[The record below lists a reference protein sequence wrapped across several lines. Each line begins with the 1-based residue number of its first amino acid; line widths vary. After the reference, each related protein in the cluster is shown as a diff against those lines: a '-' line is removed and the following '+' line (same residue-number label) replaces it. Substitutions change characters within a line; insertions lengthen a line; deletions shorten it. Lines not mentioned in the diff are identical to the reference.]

1 MSYGVSEKGSYVQV
15 IMQRRMALREC
26 LVSIDSFFYHPRSTL
41 FYLFLVSCS
50 TAGIIKHPALITSVQ
65 KAKAK
70 HHALAGWDLLR
81 EIDHSDQPKP
91 SNRCTIE
98 SLARTYGAF
107 YMRNR
112 FKPCIRPGHDEMHNC
127 ISNPRASN

>member
-1 MSYGVSEKGSYVQV
+1 
-15 IMQRRMALREC
+15 LTPF
-26 LVSIDSFFYHPRSTL
+26 SITRDQTL